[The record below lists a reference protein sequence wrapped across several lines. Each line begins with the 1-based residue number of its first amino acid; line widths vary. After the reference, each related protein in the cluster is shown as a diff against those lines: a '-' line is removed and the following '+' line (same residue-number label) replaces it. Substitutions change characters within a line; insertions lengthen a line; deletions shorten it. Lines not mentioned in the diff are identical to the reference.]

1 MVRVI
6 SHIASLLAILGCI
19 ILVSDFIVKDS
30 ITVNVDNSLKSYAL
44 DTAIERIDDNHV
56 YTSINGISNTLL
68 NVQSQ
73 GFVVDTLNDDGNQID
88 VVLSREDELRRYS
101 YSRSDRIL
109 TYFIVPYESMLTE
122 QSYIISNDVEG

>member
-73 GFVVDTLNDDGNQID
+73 GFVIDTLNDDGNQID